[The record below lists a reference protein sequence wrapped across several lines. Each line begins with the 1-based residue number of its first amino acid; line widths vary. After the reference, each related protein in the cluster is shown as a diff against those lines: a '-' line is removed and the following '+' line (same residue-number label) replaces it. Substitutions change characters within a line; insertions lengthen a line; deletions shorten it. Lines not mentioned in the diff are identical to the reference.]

1 MKYSL
6 EVLHREPV
14 GKKTGKTLLF
24 IHGVGH
30 GAWCWEKYMDYFS
43 EAGYDCYALSLRGHC
58 GSKGHL
64 LLNTFTIDDYVEDVY
79 QTVQKLGEKPI
90 LVGHSM
96 GGEIIQKYFLKYQ
109 DTISGAV
116 LLASSPVGGMRIW
129 PDVLSM
135 VPVAPQF
142 LLCVLAMYGLI
153 RPPGLI
159 KKALFLN
166 GRLSEEE
173 VARYAPNFCPESLLA
188 MALPVFFH
196 YKPANVNIPVL
207 VLGSDADLFFPM
219 RAQKRNAKAYNVE
232 PVMLPNM
239 CHDMMLDPEWE
250 KGAEEILKFLQQ
262 RGV

>member
-1 MKYSL
+1 ML
-6 EVLHREPV
+6 
-14 GKKTGKTLLF
+14 GK
-24 IHGVGH
+24 V
-30 GAWCWEKYMDYFS
+30 YV
-43 EAGYDCYALSLRGHC
+43 RGHC

-79 QTVQKLGEKPI
+79 QTVRKLSEKPI

-116 LLASSPVGGMRIW
+116 LLASSPVGGMSIW

-153 RPPGLI
+153 RTPKRI
-159 KKALFLN
+159 KNALFLD

-173 VARYAPNFCPESLLA
+173 VAKYACWFWAPMQTSSSPCGLKSGLQRHTTSSPSC
-188 MALPVFFH
+188 
-196 YKPANVNIPVL
+196 
-207 VLGSDADLFFPM
+207 FPTC
-219 RAQKRNAKAYNVE
+219 VTT
-232 PVMLPNM
+232 
-239 CHDMMLDPEWE
+239 
-250 KGAEEILKFLQQ
+250 
-262 RGV
+262 

>member
-1 MKYSL
+1 M
-6 EVLHREPV
+6 
-14 GKKTGKTLLF
+14 
-24 IHGVGH
+24 
-30 GAWCWEKYMDYFS
+30 
-43 EAGYDCYALSLRGHC
+43 
-58 GSKGHL
+58 
-64 LLNTFTIDDYVEDVY
+64 EDVY
-79 QTVQKLGEKPI
+79 QTARNLGEKPI

-96 GGEIIQKYFLKYQ
+96 GGEIIQKYLLKYQ

-153 RPPGLI
+153 RSPKRI
-159 KKALFLN
+159 KNALFLD

-173 VARYAPNFCPESLLA
+173 VAKYAPNFCPESLLA

-196 YKPANVNIPVL
+196 YKPAKVNIPVL

-219 RAQKRNAKAYNVE
+219 RAQKRTAKAYNVE
-232 PVMLPNM
+232 PVMLPDM
-239 CHDMMLDPEWE
+239 CHDMMLDPDWV
-250 KGAEEILKFLQQ
+250 KGAEIIKSFLQNI
-262 RGV
+262 